1 MITDNFQSIA
11 VIVVNN
17 VKFLGATTTILVVVV
32 VVVVVVV
39 DSKSGGLDSSIDKTD
54 YNVVLSIFSFIF
66 RYSDDASTITSA
78 DTQHH
83 LHLRAFE
90 YYYYYRYWEKEGI

>member
-1 MITDNFQSIA
+1 MIAGNFQNIA

-17 VKFLGATTTILVVVV
+17 VRLLGATL
-32 VVVVVVV
+32 VVV
-39 DSKSGGLDSSIDKTD
+39 DSKSGGIDSSIDKTD

-66 RYSDDASTITSA
+66 RYFDDALAITSA

-83 LHLRAFE
+83 
-90 YYYYYRYWEKEGI
+90 

>member
-1 MITDNFQSIA
+1 MIADNFQSIA

-17 VKFLGATTTILVVVV
+17 VKLLGATL
-32 VVVVVVV
+32 VVV

-83 LHLRAFE
+83 
-90 YYYYYRYWEKEGI
+90 

>member
-1 MITDNFQSIA
+1 MIADNFQSIA

-17 VKFLGATTTILVVVV
+17 VRLLGATL
-32 VVVVVVV
+32 VVV
-39 DSKSGGLDSSIDKTD
+39 DSKSGGLDFSIDKTD

-83 LHLRAFE
+83 LHLRAFD